1 MHHLQLVEAQREVQ
15 DLGELLGQGLLPLQV
30 LGGVVVG
37 LAGQS
42 AQEAAQRCFCEGGG
56 GRRGT
61 ETRQEGERAGKG
73 RTEGETL
80 PQRRRGEEIQS
91 VLVK

>member
-56 GRRGT
+56 EEEERRRVRRERGQEKAELRGRRFLRGG
-61 ETRQEGERAGKG
+61 EGRKSN
-73 RTEGETL
+73 
-80 PQRRRGEEIQS
+80 QCW
-91 VLVK
+91 

>member
-1 MHHLQLVEAQREVQ
+1 MLQQPRALASHFQLVEAQREVQ

-42 AQEAAQRCFCEGGG
+42 SQEAAQRRLCEDK
-56 GRRGT
+56 R
-61 ETRQEGERAGKG
+61 
-73 RTEGETL
+73 
-80 PQRRRGEEIQS
+80 PQRR
-91 VLVK
+91 

>member
-56 GRRGT
+56 GKKRNGDASGGREGRK
-61 ETRQEGERAGKG
+61 RQN
-73 RTEGETL
+73 
-80 PQRRRGEEIQS
+80 
-91 VLVK
+91 

>member
-1 MHHLQLVEAQREVQ
+1 MQALLRRTRELPSHFELVEAQREVQ

-42 AQEAAQRCFCEGGG
+42 SQEAAQRRFCEEE
-56 GRRGT
+56 RG
-61 ETRQEGERAGKG
+61 QPG
-73 RTEGETL
+73 
-80 PQRRRGEEIQS
+80 
-91 VLVK
+91 

>member
-1 MHHLQLVEAQREVQ
+1 MFCFGGAAKEADAAPLELPSHLQLVEAQREVQ

-42 AQEAAQRCFCEGGG
+42 AQEAAQRRFCEGGG
-56 GRRGT
+56 GGGG
-61 ETRQEGERAGKG
+61 EKRQ
-73 RTEGETL
+73 
-80 PQRRRGEEIQS
+80 I
-91 VLVK
+91 